1 MGTTERRNAI
11 LKALCRRRYE
21 TIGNLATE
29 FEVSERTI
37 RRDVEI
43 LSYTE
48 PIYTQSGRHA
58 GGVYVVDGY
67 HMDRMYMSEEEIA
80 LLKKIRDAANQQ
92 NAGLLLPGEEKTLER
107 IIRAYAKPKIN
118 EKPF

>member
-1 MGTTERRNAI
+1 MGTAERRNAI
-11 LKALCRRRYE
+11 LRALCRRRYE

-48 PIYTQSGRHA
+48 PIYTQAGRHA
-58 GGVYVVDGY
+58 GGVYVVEGY
-67 HMDRMYMSEEEIA
+67 QADRVYMSDAEIA
-80 LLKKIRDAANQQ
+80 VLQKLKNTIAIQCPAF
-92 NAGLLLPGEEKTLER
+92 LVPSETETLER
-107 IIRAYAKPKIN
+107 IIRNYSKPKNRKISD
-118 EKPF
+118 

>member
-21 TIGNLATE
+21 TISNLATE
-29 FEVSERTI
+29 LEVSERTI
-37 RRDVEI
+37 RRDIEV

-48 PIYTQSGRHA
+48 PIYTQTGRHA

-67 HMDRMYMSEEEIA
+67 HMDRMYMSEDEIA
-80 LLKKIRDAANQQ
+80 VLCKIKDTADRQHF
-92 NAGLLLPGEEKTLER
+92 GLLLPGEEKTLER
-107 IIRAYAKPKIN
+107 IIRTYAKP
-118 EKPF
+118 

>member
-37 RRDVEI
+37 RRDIEV

-48 PIYTQSGRHA
+48 PIYTQSGRHT

-67 HMDRMYMSEEEIA
+67 HMDRMYMSEDEIA
-80 LLKKIRDAANQQ
+80 VLQKLKAAATVRNP
-92 NAGLLLPGEEKTLER
+92 GFLLPGEEKMLES
-107 IIRAYAKPKIN
+107 IIRSYAKPKN
-118 EKPF
+118 Q

>member
-1 MGTTERRNAI
+1 MGTNERRNAI

-21 TIGNLATE
+21 TISNLATE

-37 RRDVEI
+37 RRDIEV

-48 PIYTQSGRHA
+48 PIYTQTGRHA

-67 HMDRMYMSEEEIA
+67 SADRMYMSEDEIA
-80 LLKKIRDAANQQ
+80 LLCKIKDAVSDSDFHF
-92 NAGLLLPGEEKTLER
+92 LLPGEEKTLER
-107 IIRAYAKPKIN
+107 MIQTYTKPCKRKNI
-118 EKPF
+118 

>member
-21 TIGNLATE
+21 TITNLATE

-48 PIYTQSGRHA
+48 PLYTQPGRN
-58 GGVYVVDGY
+58 GGVYVVEGY
-67 HMDRMYMSEEEIA
+67 QPSRMYMSEEE
-80 LLKKIRDAANQQ
+80 LKVLCKIRDASDEQ
-92 NAGLLLPGEEKTLER
+92 NTDFLLPGEKAVLDRMICNYT
-107 IIRAYAKPKIN
+107 KPKN
-118 EKPF
+118 N

>member
-29 FEVSERTI
+29 FQVSERTI
-37 RRDVEI
+37 RRDIEA

-67 HMDRMYMSEEEIA
+67 SVDRMYMSEEELAI
-80 LLKKIRDAANQQ
+80 LQKIKAEANKHHS
-92 NAGLLLPGEEKTLER
+92 GLLLPGEEKTLER
-107 IIRAYAKPKIN
+107 MIRTYTKPSK
-118 EKPF
+118 K

>member
-21 TIGNLATE
+21 TIPNLANE

-37 RRDVEI
+37 RRDIEV

-48 PIYTQSGRHA
+48 PIYTQTGRHA
-58 GGVYVVDGY
+58 GGVYVVEGY
-67 HMDRMYMSEEEIA
+67 HMDRMYMSEEEMGV
-80 LLKKIRDAANQQ
+80 LCKIRDAESSLSSS
-92 NAGLLLPGEEKTLER
+92 LLLPGEKVTLER
-107 IIRAYAKPKIN
+107 IIQSYTKPKTD
-118 EKPF
+118 

>member
-37 RRDVEI
+37 RRDIEV

-48 PIYTQSGRHA
+48 PIYTQTGRHA

-67 HMDRMYMSEEEIA
+67 HMDRMYMSEDEIA
-80 LLKKIRDAANQQ
+80 LLCKIKDTADRQHF
-92 NAGLLLPGEEKTLER
+92 GLLLPGEEKTLER
-107 IIRAYAKPKIN
+107 IIRTYAKPKKN
-118 EKPF
+118 

>member
-1 MGTTERRNAI
+1 MGTAERRNAI
-11 LKALCRRRYE
+11 LKVLCRRRYE
-21 TIGNLATE
+21 TVGNLAAE

-37 RRDVEI
+37 RRDIEI

-67 HMDRMYMSEEEIA
+67 HTDRMYMSEEEIA
-80 LLKKIRDAANQQ
+80 ILQKLKDEANKS
-92 NAGLLLPGEEKTLER
+92 NSCLLLPGEEKTLER
-107 IIRAYAKPKIN
+107 MIRVYTKPKN
-118 EKPF
+118 N